1 MTSSSE
7 LTETI
12 RQWMDVITTRSMQE
26 RTHYVKATGLSMP
39 QFGILM
45 HLFYSKNCGISHLG
59 EHMDISAPAASQ
71 IVDRLVQHGLVERT
85 EDPHDRRAKQLA
97 LTPKGHELIET
108 GIVARTR
115 WVDELA
121 ASLSPEN
128 YEAVAATLVILTEA
142 VRKLENLENKKT
154 G

>member
-12 RQWMDVITTRSMQE
+12 RQLMDVITTRSMRE
-26 RTHYVKATGLSMP
+26 RSHFVKASGLSMP

-45 HLFYSKNCGISHLG
+45 HLYYSTNCGISHLG
-59 EHMDISAPAASQ
+59 EYMDISAPAASQ

-85 EDPHDRRAKQLA
+85 EDPNDRRAKQLT
-97 LTPKGHELIET
+97 LTPKGRELIET
-108 GIVARTR
+108 GIVERTR

-121 ASLSPEN
+121 ASLSTET
-128 YEAVAATLVILTEA
+128 YDAVASTLAMLTEA
-142 VRKLENLENKKT
+142 VRKLENRENKKT